1 MASPGNQHCAN
12 CIGTLLFRIAR
23 ARLFLEQKAP
33 VGGMLEVR
41 CAGHEAV
48 AAVGR
53 QVGGGRE
60 RRGRAESARPGP
72 GRRRRRGTDSA
83 AAEQA
88 VTGRV
93 SGAAER
99 RRRRRVGELDGDGL
113 EEE

>member
-1 MASPGNQHCAN
+1 M
-12 CIGTLLFRIAR
+12 
-23 ARLFLEQKAP
+23 FLEQKAP

-53 QVGGGRE
+53 QVGGGSE